1 MSETSIITI
10 TLSDTAGGGSTSWNV
25 SDMMMT
31 WVRITNTS
39 RRSRGQS
46 CHYCRAEGEDVDN
59 VMTMIL
65 KVCLIIY
72 YFVTI
77 IIIIIIITHREIT
90 ISGVVPKCNS
100 DNTTP
105 DRAWS
110 IERRSLF
117 EAERVCS
124 RCRRGRGSKYAR
136 FELHPT
142 SGSKDMYNKL
152 ILFRVRVPPCT
163 IHYWNYTRLVLP
175 LVLPMFYW
183 IVWCVADWFEWGN
196 FCYYV

>member
-1 MSETSIITI
+1 MRSTIIIICEYEVRTSRGVPRPMMYVTVEPEARMW
-10 TLSDTAGGGSTSWNV
+10 T
-25 SDMMMT
+25 MMMT
-31 WVRITNTS
+31 T
-39 RRSRGQS
+39 
-46 CHYCRAEGEDVDN
+46 
-59 VMTMIL
+59 IL